1 LSNTQQASPQEITY
15 QWLRYSKD
23 DYTSVQNGTAP
34 FSSQGG
40 QAAARFNWDVDTP
53 RNPFWCWAIAFQFR
67 LTVTLSIPAGGTVT
81 LSPFAPYS
89 GIGVQLTIGG
99 GQAIQ
104 PMSLVPFWL
113 DELTSRRDNDWTQYA
128 PGMVADPAWGPAA
141 GQGALVPGVP
151 ASLSFLPQWA
161 WDGSDYTGGTNG
173 VIQPLA
179 ITDQAGAK
187 YYPGQVIPNSG
198 GTTLNLTMTFRFQ
211 AWMQLG
217 RKLYGRNLED
227 LTGCIP
233 MGDPANRPT
242 LYVNVASLIGTF
254 PEQNMFV
261 SNAAGALAASAIT
274 HATTPSTCQVIWVC
288 KQLDQLPDNVSVGT
302 PKVLSALEVNTNGGF
317 SVQNAG
323 QFVNLI
329 FDTAMVYNKRFHVVV
344 NNQLPVSADYF
355 GIWYSENQSNARFF
369 WDGTLNNLQEYFR
382 MIRQVYGRNM
392 PQGVYVADLVGG
404 RFPEFPRE
412 TPYRGEIVTSTTLA
426 GLTGLKPYPN
436 AQTTLRYQA
445 GSPMSSAYVNTYSF
459 GTVPVSY

>member
-1 LSNTQQASPQEITY
+1 LSNTQQASPQEITWN
-15 QWLRYSKD
+15 WLRYSKD

-34 FSSQGG
+34 ASSPGG
-40 QAAARFNWDVDTP
+40 QSAARFNWDVDTP
-53 RNPFWCWAIAFQFR
+53 RNPFWCYAIGFQFK
-67 LTVTLSIPAGGTVT
+67 LVVNVSIPAGGSIQ
-81 LSPFAPYS
+81 LSPLAPYS

-113 DELTSRRDNDWTQYA
+113 DEITSRRQNDWTSYGVDNQA
-128 PGMVADPAWGPAA
+128 QFDSVTSSA
-141 GQGALVPGVP
+141 GLGISPMEQV
-151 ASLSFLPQWA
+151 SNWN
-161 WDGSDYTGGTNG
+161 WDGTDYTGGTNG
-173 VIQPLA
+173 VLAPLS
-179 ITDQAGAK
+179 ITDTAGGT
-187 YYPGQVIPNSG
+187 YVPGQVIPNSG
-198 GTTLNLTMTFRFQ
+198 GSVLNLVLTFSFQ

-242 LYVNVASLIGTF
+242 LYVNVANLVGTF

-261 SNAAGALAASAIT
+261 NAGSGGLAASAIT
-274 HATTPSTCQVIWVC
+274 APVTPTTCQTIWIC

-323 QFVNLI
+323 QFINLI

-344 NNQLPVSADYF
+344 NNQLPISADYF

-369 WDGTLNNLQEYFR
+369 FDGQSNNMQEYFR
-382 MIRQVYGRNM
+382 RIRRAYGRYL
-392 PQGVYVADLVGG
+392 PKGVYVADLVGG
-404 RFPEFPRE
+404 EFPEFPRE

-436 AQTTLRYQA
+436 AQTTLRFPSGTA
-445 GSPMSSAYVNTYSF
+445 MAAAYVNTYSF

>member
-1 LSNTQQASPQEITY
+1 LSNAQAPSPQEITY
-15 QWLRYSKD
+15 GWLRYAKD

-34 FSSQGG
+34 FSSAGG
-40 QAAARFNWDVDTP
+40 QSAARFNWDVDTP
-53 RNPFWCWAIAFQFR
+53 RNPFWAYAIGFQFN
-67 LTVTLSIPAGGTVT
+67 LTINLSIPAGGSVV

-128 PGMVADPAWGPAA
+128 PSQVMNADSAA
-141 GQGALVPGVP
+141 SVPGVP
-151 ASLSFLPQWA
+151 QSMTFNPDWA
-161 WDGSDYTGGTNG
+161 WDGSDMVGGTNG
-173 VIQPLA
+173 VIQPLS
-179 ITDQAGAK
+179 ITDASGAK
-187 YYPGQVIPNSG
+187 YTPGQAIPNSG
-198 GTTLNLTMTFRFQ
+198 GTVLALVLTIKFQ

-242 LYVNVASLIGTF
+242 LNVNIANLVGTF

-261 SNAAGALAASAIT
+261 QAGSGASLASAMT
-274 HATTPSTCQVIWVC
+274 SPNPANPCTCQTIWIC

-317 SVQNAG
+317 AIQNAG
-323 QFVNLI
+323 QFVNMI
-329 FDTAMVYNKRFHVVV
+329 FDTAMVYNKRFHVLV
-344 NNQLPVSADYF
+344 NNQLPMTADYF
-355 GIWYSENQSNARFF
+355 GIWYSENQSNARHF
-369 WDGTLNNLQEYFR
+369 WNGQDNNMQEYFR
-382 MIRQVYGRNM
+382 RIRRVYGRYL
-392 PQGVYVADLVGG
+392 PKGVYVADLVGG
-404 RFPEFPRE
+404 EFPEFPRE

-436 AQTTLRYQA
+436 AQTTIRIPA
-445 GSPMSSAYVNTYSF
+445 GSPMTAAYVNTYSF

>member
-1 LSNTQQASPQEITY
+1 M
-15 QWLRYSKD
+15 WLRYAKD
-23 DYTSVQNGTAP
+23 DFTSVQNGTAP
-34 FSSQGG
+34 PNSQGG

-53 RNPFWCWAIAFQFR
+53 RNPFWCYAIGMQFN
-67 LTVTLSIPAGGTVT
+67 LVVNLSIPAGGTAT

-113 DELTSRRDNDWTQYA
+113 DELTSRRDNDWTQYS
-128 PGMVADPAWGPAA
+128 PGHIMDPTWGPTTP
-141 GQGALVPGVP
+141 LVPGVP
-151 ASLSFLPQWA
+151 ATMSFLPAWA
-161 WDGSDYTGGTNG
+161 WDGSDYAPGVSTNG
-173 VIQPLA
+173 VLQPLS
-179 ITDQAGAK
+179 ITDGSGAR

-198 GTTLNLTMTFRFQ
+198 GTTLNLVLTFRFQ

-242 LYVNVASLIGTF
+242 LYVNVQSLVGTF

-261 SNAAGALAASAIT
+261 AAGVGTGTAASAVT
-274 HATTPSTCQVIWVC
+274 SLTTPCTCQVIWIC

-317 SVQNAG
+317 AVPNAG

-329 FDTAMVYNKRFHVVV
+329 FDTAMVYNKRFHIVV

-355 GIWYSENQSNARFF
+355 GIWYSENQSNARFY

-382 MIRQVYGRNM
+382 KIRRTYGRNM
-392 PQGVYVADLVGG
+392 PRGVYIADLVGG
-404 RFPEFPRE
+404 EFPEFPRE

-436 AQTTLRYQA
+436 AQTTLRFAA
-445 GSPMSSAYVNTYSF
+445 GTSMSQAYVNTFSF

>member
-1 LSNTQQASPQEITY
+1 LSNVQTPSPQEITY
-15 QWLRYSKD
+15 NWLRYAKD

-34 FSSQGG
+34 FSSAGG
-40 QAAARFNWDVDTP
+40 QSAARFNWDVDTP
-53 RNPFWCWAIAFQFR
+53 RNPFWCYAIAMQFN
-67 LTVTLSIPAGGTVT
+67 LTLTLTIPAGGTVT

-113 DELTSRRDNDWTQYA
+113 DELTSRRDNDWTQY
-128 PGMVADPAWGPAA
+128 GPAQIINA
-141 GQGALVPGVP
+141 DSAASVAGVP
-151 ASLSFLPQWA
+151 QPMTFVPSWQ
-161 WDGSDYTGGTNG
+161 WDGSDYIGGTNG
-173 VIQPLA
+173 IIQPLS
-179 ITDQAGAK
+179 ITDSAGAK

-198 GTTLNLTMTFRFQ
+198 GSALVLTLTVKFQ

-242 LYVNVASLIGTF
+242 LYVNIANLVGTF
-254 PEQNMFV
+254 PEQNLFV
-261 SNAAGALAASAIT
+261 ATGSGGAAATAVTSAT
-274 HATTPSTCQVIWVC
+274 VPSTCQTIWVC

-317 SVQNAG
+317 AIQNAG
-323 QFVNLI
+323 QFVNMI
-329 FDTAMVYNKRFHVVV
+329 FDTAMVYNKRLHVLV
-344 NNQLPVSADYF
+344 NNQLPQSADYF

-369 WDGTLNNLQEYFR
+369 WDGQSNNLQEYFR
-382 MIRQVYGRNM
+382 RIRRVYGRNL
-392 PQGVYVADLVGG
+392 PKGIYVADLVGG
-404 RFPEFPRE
+404 EFPEFPRE

-436 AQTTLRYQA
+436 AQTTIRIPS
-445 GSPMSSAYVNTYSF
+445 GTSMSGTAYVNTYSF